1 MRHDRGGYDALQN
14 SNRVTRKE
22 EMRMSAKPKK
32 NGNKEPQAV
41 STHAET
47 GEVLAGTR
55 LSFSQREIQTRGK
68 YQ

>member
-1 MRHDRGGYDALQN
+1 
-14 SNRVTRKE
+14 
-22 EMRMSAKPKK
+22 MSAKPKK

-55 LSFSQREIQTRGK
+55 LSFSQSEIQTRGK